1 LKWLEIYAIINTIM
15 VRIKIKSIKKM
26 DWRKIGK
33 TTGIILAGLILLA
46 GVFWAGINVGKK
58 YYPSINLVRGVKNL
72 ETDKP
77 ADVDFNLFWDTWRLI
92 QDDYVKSGELNKQDM
107 VYGAVRGLLNSLGDP
122 YSTFFNPKEAKEFNE
137 NVTGNFSGIG
147 IEIGVKKGVLTVISP
162 IDGTPAWKA
171 GLKPGDQIV
180 AIDGKESSDMSSEEA
195 VDLIRGPEGTEVK
208 LTIFRSNF
216 EKPQDFTIK
225 RETIS
230 VPSVKT
236 EFLKDNIAHV
246 TLSSFSDNTN
256 YEFYRAVLD
265 AFVKKSPAL
274 ILDLRNNP
282 GGYLEV
288 SVDIAGWFLKQGD
301 VVVRESIKGENETV
315 LKASGNQALLNM
327 PVVILANEGSASASE
342 ILAGALRD
350 NRQIKIV
357 GQKTFGKGSVQEVED
372 MPDNSLIK
380 LTIAEWL
387 TPSGLS
393 LNGNGLEPDYK
404 VELTDKDY
412 ENDKDPQLDKA
423 LEVAQ
428 QLIAQ

>member
-1 LKWLEIYAIINTIM
+1 MLK
-15 VRIKIKSIKKM
+15 IKINFIKKM

-33 TTGIILAGLILLA
+33 AAIVILAGLILLT
-46 GVFWAGINVGKK
+46 GVFIVGVNIGKK

-77 ADVDFNLFWDTWRLI
+77 ADVDFTLFWDAWRLI
-92 QDDYVKSGELNKQDM
+92 QNDYVKSDGLNKQEM
-107 VYGAVRGLLNSLGDP
+107 VYGAVRGLLDSLGDP
-122 YSTFFNPKEAKEFNE
+122 YSIFFDPKKAREFNE

-147 IEIGVKKGVLTVISP
+147 IEIGVKKGILTIISP
-162 IDGTPAWKA
+162 IEGTPAWEA

-180 AIDGKESSDMSSEEA
+180 EINGKESLSMSSEEA
-195 VDLIRGPEGTEVK
+195 VDLVRGPKDTEVK

-216 EKPQDFTIK
+216 EKPQEFTIK
-225 RETIS
+225 RDTIS
-230 VPSVKT
+230 VPSIKT
-236 EFLKDNIAHV
+236 AFLQDNIAHIA
-246 TLSSFSDNTN
+246 LSSFSDDTN
-256 YEFYRAVLD
+256 YEFYRAVLE
-265 AFVKKSPAL
+265 ALVKKSPAV

-288 SVDIAGWFLKQGD
+288 SVDIAGWFLKRGD
-301 VVVRESIKGENETV
+301 VVVRESVKGEDETV
-315 LKASGNQALLNM
+315 FRANGNQALLNI
-327 PVVILANEGSASASE
+327 PVVLLVNEGSASASE

-350 NRQIKIV
+350 NRQIKII

-372 MPDNSLIK
+372 MFDNSIIK

-387 TPSGLS
+387 TPNGLS

-404 VELTDKDY
+404 VEFTDKDY

-423 LEVAQ
+423 LEVVQ
-428 QLIAQ
+428 QLIIQ